1 MARAHFVEAVLLRLY
16 RLDDPV
22 PFLLYVV
29 DLVCLVLHVRV
40 VNITVFCYGLVS
52 DPFVRPWLGRTW
64 FLETVCTLYY
74 HLVPRRAE
82 SKWSVLSFDE
92 TLSNVA
98 CCESVTPFFPF
109 EMHGR
114 CPNYSRILIE
124 AYKLFLK

>member
-1 MARAHFVEAVLLRLY
+1 MARSHFVEAVLLWLY

-40 VNITVFCYGLVS
+40 VNITVFYYGLVS

-98 CCESVTPFFPF
+98 CCESVTPFFHLKCTAGVQTIRAF
-109 EMHGR
+109 S
-114 CPNYSRILIE
+114 SRPIN
-124 AYKLFLK
+124 FS